1 MWFSTLH
8 HGQKSRFKSKNLQE
22 PVNYS
27 NDNTVT
33 WGSMTVKLL
42 NNVEP
47 IFQWLNFGNSDVDRY
62 HSSII
67 HLNMFISYTVLSYN
81 SWFWAICTTLYQKS
95 NFIFGKIFCVGFEK
109 TRRWYE
115 RKDGLQA
122 EHRQFRRLSNMVVL
136 GTAFLNDKRFLIATI

>member
-8 HGQKSRFKSKNLQE
+8 HGQKSWFKSKNLQE

-47 IFQWLNFGNSDVDRY
+47 IFQWLNFSNSDVDRY

-95 NFIFGKIFCVGFEK
+95 NFIFGKFFCVGFEK
-109 TRRWYE
+109 KRVGGTRGKMDYKQSIDNLDVYQIWWYLE
-115 RKDGLQA
+115 RL
-122 EHRQFRRLSNMVVL
+122 LSW
-136 GTAFLNDKRFLIATI
+136 

>member
-1 MWFSTLH
+1 MIFNIASRT
-8 HGQKSRFKSKNLQE
+8 KNRFKSKNLQE

-47 IFQWLNFGNSDVDRY
+47 IFQWLNFSNSDVDRY

-67 HLNMFISYTVLSYN
+67 HLNMFISYTVLSNN

-95 NFIFGKIFCVGFEK
+95 NFIFGKFFAWVLKKRVGG
-109 TRRWYE
+109 TRGKMDYKQSIDNLDVYQIWWYLE
-115 RKDGLQA
+115 RLYI
-122 EHRQFRRLSNMVVL
+122 
-136 GTAFLNDKRFLIATI
+136 ND